1 MSSKS
6 IYLVATYYM
15 KPRSRVNTQLKG
27 WMNDQENIAYD
38 EKVDITRNLKKSD
51 LSTAKVILDLK
62 KKSVVRNGW
71 NNDLDFDK
79 IFEYFHNGYPQYTNS
94 VMGELDPEYLKKFE
108 KPATANSE
116 LSISAPDSEVVEID
130 TSTEAKVL

>member
-1 MSSKS
+1 MSKS
-6 IYLVATYYM
+6 IYLVAAYYM
-15 KPRSRVNTQLKG
+15 KPRNRVQTQIKG
-27 WMNDQENIAYD
+27 WMGVQDNVAYD

-62 KKSVVRNGW
+62 KKTVVRNGW

-79 IFEYFHNGYPQYTNS
+79 IFEYFHNGYPQYTTT
-94 VMGELDPEYLKKFE
+94 VMTELDPEYLTRFE
-108 KPATANSE
+108 KPAASNSA
-116 LSISAPDSEVVEID
+116 LSIDVLDTEVVEID